1 MWIYK
6 SFSALHF
13 STTRCHGVSS
23 AVVLDGFFNAPLVGI
38 EEGLKNC
45 TSFVKSVFD
54 VTLPC

>member
-6 SFSALHF
+6 SFSALNF

-23 AVVLDGFFNAPLVGI
+23 VVVLDGFLNAPFVGI
-38 EEGLKNC
+38 EDGVKEC
-45 TSFVKSVFD
+45 ISFVKSVFD